1 MDNSNNS
8 VKCIK
13 TLIHTAE
20 ARVAEFVMGPK
31 TEGESHYHSVAAE
44 NCICL
49 EGELQVKISGSPVR
63 SLKPGD
69 KLEIPAGVSHQ
80 VINSSTNPCHYLV
93 VQFGGAYDFITV

>member
-1 MDNSNNS
+1 MDNSNYS

-20 ARVAEFVMGPK
+20 ARVAEFVMEPE
-31 TEGESHYHSVAAE
+31 TEGETHYHSVAAE

-49 EGELQVKISGSPVR
+49 GGVLQVKINGSPVQ

-80 VINSSTNPCHYLV
+80 VINTSTKSCQYLV